1 MTTQQVSRDDSE
13 FEGLVREVRE
23 LRLRRDKADARLLLR
38 LVEIEREKLD
48 LIRSAGCQSFA
59 QFLKSYAITDPARF
73 ENFKAGLKKIKSE
86 EVALEIGSEAVI
98 VAAQLTNG
106 VKKYVEAIEAWRDD
120 EKHAGTL
127 PSQETAKHILMQVD
141 PREEEPE
148 AVRRKSELT
157 RLRDENAKLRAEN
170 TKLRARVDA
179 LEARLKR
186 S

>member
-1 MTTQQVSRDDSE
+1 MPTQVADSSE
-13 FEGLVREVRE
+13 FEELVKEVRE

-38 LVEIEREKLD
+38 LIEIEKTKMG

-73 ENFKAGLKKIKSE
+73 ENFKAGLVKLKNE
-86 EVALEIGSEAVI
+86 DVALEIGSEAVI

-106 VKKYVEAIEAWRDD
+106 AKKYVEAIEAWRDD

-148 AVRRKSELT
+148 AVRKKSELA
-157 RLRDENAKLRAEN
+157 RLREENSRLQAEN
-170 TKLRARVDA
+170 RKLKARVAA
-179 LEARLKR
+179 LEAKLKR
-186 S
+186 N